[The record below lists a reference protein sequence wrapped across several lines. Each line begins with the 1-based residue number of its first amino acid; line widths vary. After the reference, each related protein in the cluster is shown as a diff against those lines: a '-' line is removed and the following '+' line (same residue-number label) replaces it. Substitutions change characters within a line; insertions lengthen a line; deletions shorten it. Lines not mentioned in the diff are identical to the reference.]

1 MEPSTQEVVVDF
13 LTTPHPD
20 LVELFYR
27 EVKTGWTADT
37 VLYVWGP
44 LFPISILVCLL
55 LACGVVYSAIRLLQI
70 RRAEHMQFRK
80 AAHTVTAVDV
90 PRTQLRWNR
99 IMEHANSPDEH
110 KWRLSILEADIMLN
124 ELLDVLG
131 YKGETMAEKM
141 KQVVRG
147 DFNSIDAAWDAHKV
161 RNRVAH
167 EGSEHPLSEREK
179 NRVIGLY
186 QQVFREFN
194 FIP

>member
-20 LVELFYR
+20 LAELFLR
-27 EVKTGWTADT
+27 EVKTGWTPDT

-44 LFPISILVCLL
+44 LFPIAVLVCLL
-55 LACGVVYSAIRLLQI
+55 LACGIVYSAIRILQI
-70 RRAEHMQFRK
+70 RHAEHLQFRK
-80 AAHTVTAVDV
+80 AAHTVAHTDV
-90 PRTQLRWNR
+90 PRTQLRWQR
-99 IMEHANSPDEH
+99 VMEHANSTDEH
-110 KWRLSILEADIMLN
+110 KWRLAILEADIMLN

-141 KQVVRG
+141 KQVARG
-147 DFNSIDAAWDAHKV
+147 DFHSIDAAWDAHKV

-194 FIP
+194 FIS

>member
-20 LVELFYR
+20 LTALFLQ
-27 EVKTGWTADT
+27 EVKTGWTPDT
-37 VLYVWGP
+37 VVYVWGP
-44 LFPISILVCLL
+44 LFPLSIFASLL
-55 LACGVVYSAIRLLQI
+55 LMVGIVYSAIRLLQI

-80 AAHTVTAVDV
+80 AAHPVAATDV
-90 PRTQLRWNR
+90 PRTQLRWQR
-99 IMEHANSPDEH
+99 VMEHANSADEH
-110 KWRLSILEADIMLN
+110 KWRLAILEADIMLN

-141 KQVVRG
+141 KQVARG

-194 FIP
+194 FIS